1 MDVSGFFDSY
11 PGLFVT
17 QSFLHALIAGVVVEI
32 AIGTWGIRN
41 PSVRQRFFLVVIIFP
56 IFSFAAYHLANP
68 DRNSIYFRLEAL
80 FDSGRWL
87 NLDILGVLPLG
98 AVLILVFSLTSL
110 VFLFQELLPIVR
122 HSLASRHNGPSGS
135 PVEDDPRI
143 GRALA
148 PLPGGKPP
156 VFLIED
162 DEPFIFSTTGR
173 DGSIYL
179 SSGLAGLLTSE
190 QLTAALAHEIA
201 HVARSRR
208 PLLAG
213 VFLLRVVMFFNPVVL
228 MAFRRAV
235 QEDEKICDEIAVSLT
250 GDPRA
255 LAETLRRLY
264 LVADGRETREG
275 ERGSDLAGDFERMSH
290 RLNIKSRISRL
301 EGKGAIDPDGPGW
314 PALLLTFAVVIALNY
329 FIV

>member
-17 QSFLHALIAGVVVEI
+17 QSFLHAMIAGVVVEI

-41 PSVRQRFFLVVIIFP
+41 PSVRQRFFLVVIVFP
-56 IFSFAAYHLANP
+56 IFSFAAYHLVNP
-68 DRNSIYFRLEAL
+68 DRSSIYFRLGAL

-87 NLDILGVLPLG
+87 NLEILGTLPVS
-98 AVLILVFSLTSL
+98 AALIFVFLLTSL
-110 VFLFQELLPIVR
+110 VFLFQELLPVVR
-122 HSLASRHNGPSGS
+122 HSLALRHDGPSGI
-135 PVEDDPRI
+135 PGGDDPRV

-148 PLPGGKPP
+148 PIPGEKPP

-162 DEPFIFSTTGR
+162 DVPFIFSTTGR

-179 SSGLAGLLTSE
+179 SSGLAVLLAPE
-190 QLTAALAHEIA
+190 LLTAALAHEIA
-201 HVARSRR
+201 HVVRSRR

-250 GDPRA
+250 GNPRA

-264 LVADGRETREG
+264 LAADGRETREG
-275 ERGSDLAGDFERMSH
+275 ERRSDLAGDFERMSH
-290 RLNIKSRISRL
+290 RLNIESRISRL
-301 EGKGAIDPDGPGW
+301 EGKGATDPGGLGW
-314 PALLLTFAVVIALNY
+314 PVLLLTFAVVIALNY